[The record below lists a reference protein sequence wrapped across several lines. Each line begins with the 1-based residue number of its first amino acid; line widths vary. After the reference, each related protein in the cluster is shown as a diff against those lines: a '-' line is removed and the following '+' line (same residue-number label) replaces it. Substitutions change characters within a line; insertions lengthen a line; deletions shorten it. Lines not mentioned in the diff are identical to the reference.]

1 MNVYQIKW
9 ISFIFILN
17 LILIISKTLAQAI
30 KKRSSSLDIELNI
43 QSRRPSDIN
52 LIKRSSDRGVEGGVS
67 EIDLLGSWAIEAAQ
81 KLQSRYGD
89 QIRSIS
95 KSDLSNELKKRQI
108 SDLGLVNAFSDAI
121 YTGSISIGTPPQQF
135 NVIMD
140 TGSSDLWVAD
150 SACTGDNGCPSS
162 VIKFRTQDSS
172 TYSNLTKPFKV
183 TYGSGRVAG
192 NLGTDIVS
200 VGLFTVTGQ
209 TIGTCDIVEN
219 ILRSGLD
226 TSGIL
231 GLGWAGIATSGSTPA
246 WQSLFMQDVLEEPVM
261 GFALKRLIN
270 FRPTTT
276 APGGTMTVGG
286 TNKKLYVGEI
296 NYIPLSKNQT
306 YWLVPLSALT
316 VGGTQVEI
324 GQPDVAIDTGTSLI
338 GAPADALRTIFS
350 VIPGSELMETG
361 TFKGYW
367 TVPCKTKVKIAVQFG
382 QMSYSIDPSDFNLG
396 KISGGSKCLTSFFT
410 ITKSKTGGSIPE
422 WIFGAAFLKN
432 VYAAFRASP
441 PSVGF
446 AQLSADIDPFPSIPA
461 PMAVATSNF
470 TSKDHSTKSKSKH
483 SGSESTLKPSWI
495 GFILGSITMI
505 MMMGSCS
512 ILI

>member
-1 MNVYQIKW
+1 MHLSQFKCFSLIL
-9 ISFIFILN
+9 LN
-17 LILIISKTLAQAI
+17 LYTIISTNHHHHQ
-30 KKRSSSLDIELNI
+30 KRSNPLNIELNFAT
-43 QSRRPSDIN
+43 PSNFN
-52 LIKRSSDRGVEGGVS
+52 LAKRGYPDA
-67 EIDLLGSWAIEAAQ
+67 LGSWALAAGQ

-89 QIRSIS
+89 EVRSIS
-95 KSDLSNELKKRQI
+95 GSDQSNELKKRQI

-121 YTGSISIGTPPQQF
+121 YTGSISIGTPPQKF
-135 NVIMD
+135 NVMD

-162 VIKFRTQDSS
+162 VIKFRTQDSTS
-172 TYSNLTKPFKV
+172 YVNSTKPFKV

-192 NLGTDIVS
+192 NLGTDSVS
-200 VGLFTVTGQ
+200 VGLFTVTDQ
-209 TIGTCDIVEN
+209 TIGTCDVVEN

-231 GLGWAGIATSGSTPA
+231 GLGWSGIATSGSTPA

-306 YWLVPLSALT
+306 YWLVPLSAMT
-316 VGGTQVEI
+316 VGGTPVEI

-338 GAPADALRTIFS
+338 GAPADALKTIFS

-361 TFKGYW
+361 NFKGYW

-382 QMSYSIDPSDFNLG
+382 QMSYAIDPSDFNLG
-396 KISGGSKCLTSFFT
+396 KITASKCLTSFFT

-446 AQLSADIDPFPSIPA
+446 AQLSSTIDPYPSIPA
-461 PMAVATSNF
+461 PMVVASSNRV
-470 TSKDHSTKSKSKH
+470 SKDAKSKSKQ
-483 SGSESTLKPSWI
+483 SSSDRFMPSLI
-495 GFILGSITMI
+495 GTMI
-505 MMMGSCS
+505 GVLVTSS
-512 ILI
+512 FVTTGGF